1 MCSVTVETGQ
11 LCFDLDGY
19 FVLSLKGTSYANRT
33 EYAEHIAV
41 SAVQGIIQVLL
52 SYDAPILHQT
62 RVSVSRYVSD
72 TSIHRYSSDTV
83 SEKYQ
88 KIMAEK

>member
-11 LCFDLDGY
+11 SCFDLDGY

-52 SYDAPILHQT
+52 RQIYNECS
-62 RVSVSRYVSD
+62 
-72 TSIHRYSSDTV
+72 SIKGT
-83 SEKYQ
+83 KLT
-88 KIMAEK
+88 

>member
-1 MCSVTVETGQ
+1 MCSVTVETGE

-52 SYDAPILHQT
+52 RQIYNECS
-62 RVSVSRYVSD
+62 
-72 TSIHRYSSDTV
+72 SIKGT
-83 SEKYQ
+83 KLT
-88 KIMAEK
+88 

>member
-52 SYDAPILHQT
+52 RQIYNECS
-62 RVSVSRYVSD
+62 
-72 TSIHRYSSDTV
+72 SIKGT
-83 SEKYQ
+83 KLT
-88 KIMAEK
+88 

>member
-41 SAVQGIIQVLL
+41 SAVIALGKKNFRQIENKIKQRKCHFKRSRCDITVRVLVL
-52 SYDAPILHQT
+52 MPLEP
-62 RVSVSRYVSD
+62 VC
-72 TSIHRYSSDTV
+72 
-83 SEKYQ
+83 
-88 KIMAEK
+88 